1 MEDVHGFSPLFAI
14 IHHDSPLFI
23 IIHHYSPLF
32 TIIHH
37 HLPSLP
43 PYDPMDF
50 HSLSWIFP
58 DFPIYVPIFSHIF
71 PYFPLEKHGCSRLFP
86 WKNLGK
92 DISIPTRSHH
102 QGAADEARQT
112 YLATAL
118 RRRKT
123 SAELTALLRSAKTA
137 RKV

>member
-1 MEDVHGFSPLFAI
+1 MEEFHGCSPLFAI
-14 IHHDSPLFI
+14 IHHYSPLFI

-50 HSLSWIFP
+50 HGFH
-58 DFPIYVPIFSHIF
+58 IFSHMF
-71 PYFPLEKHGCSRLFP
+71 PYFPLENHGCSRLFP
-86 WKNLGK
+86 WKNLAK